1 MLETDLIARYP
12 VLFHMA
18 EAGSW
23 PTIRKLGL
31 LSTTAALDR
40 FEVKGPARQALER
53 AHRPEKVRLAHRSH
67 GHLVL
72 RDQKPMP
79 AARLASCLEDDL
91 SPADWYRILNG
102 KTFFWATRERL
113 ITLLK
118 AKSYRHEEH
127 DVLAV
132 DTASLLGAHAA
143 RVSLCHLNSGH
154 AFRFAQPRGRSS
166 FLPIGDYPAR
176 GGRPYKEV
184 AEVTVEYSVPDI
196 VRHVIRVER
205 MQQAEL
211 RRVIW
216 QRGNSRRATAK

>member
-1 MLETDLIARYP
+1 MLETELIARYP

-40 FEVKGPARQALER
+40 FEVHGPARQTLEC
-53 AHRPEKVRLAHRSH
+53 AHRPEKVRLAHKSH

-79 AARLASCLEDDL
+79 VARLAGCLQADL

-113 ITLLK
+113 ITLLN
-118 AKSYRHEEH
+118 ARSYRNEEH

-143 RVSLCHLNSGH
+143 RVSLCHLNSGN
-154 AFRFAQPRGRSS
+154 AFRIAQPRGRST
-166 FLPIGDYPAR
+166 FMPIGDYRAR

-205 MQQAEL
+205 MQQEEL
-211 RRVIW
+211 RQLIW
-216 QRGNSRRATAK
+216 QR

>member
-1 MLETDLIARYP
+1 MLETELIARYP

-18 EAGSW
+18 EAGGW

-40 FEVKGPARQALER
+40 FEVQGSARHALEC
-53 AHRPEKVRLAHRSH
+53 AHRPEKIRLEHKSL

-79 AARLASCLEDDL
+79 AARLSSCLEDDL
-91 SPADWYRILNG
+91 SPADWYRILNA
-102 KTFFWATRERL
+102 KTFFWATRDRL

-118 AKSYRHEEH
+118 ARSYRNEEH

-143 RVSLCHLNSGH
+143 RMSLCHMNSGN
-154 AFRFAQPRGRSS
+154 AFRFARPRGRST
-166 FLPIGDYPAR
+166 FMPIRTYPAR
-176 GGRPYKEV
+176 DGRPYKEV

-205 MQQAEL
+205 MRQEEL
-211 RRVIW
+211 RQVIW
-216 QRGNSRRATAK
+216 QR